1 MHEAQALFHIGG
13 VAVGSV
19 MTTAVGITL
28 ILLIVAFIGTRKL
41 SPDKA
46 PTGLTNLIELGV
58 DMLDDFVSGITGKKI
73 GREFMPLFGTLFIF
87 ILCCNYSGLL
97 PLSGTLPGLAAPTSS
112 LSITIGLALVT
123 FLTTIYAGVKYNGV
137 FGYIGSF
144 AKPIAFIFPLMLLDQ
159 FIHPVSLSLRLYGNV
174 YGEESVVHQLASMCP
189 VGLPVIMQCLSVLM
203 GAIQALVFTLLACI
217 YIEEAVGHHEGE
229 H

>member
-1 MHEAQALFHIGG
+1 MHEAEALFHIGG
-13 VAVGSV
+13 VAVESV
-19 MTTAVGITL
+19 MTTALAISV
-28 ILLIVAFIGTRKL
+28 LLMLVAIIGTRKL

-46 PTGLTNLIELGV
+46 PTGLTNAIELGV
-58 DMLDDFVSGITGKKI
+58 SMLDDFVCGITGKHI
-73 GREFMPLFGTLFIF
+73 GRQFMPLFGTLFIF

-97 PLSGTLPGLAAPTSS
+97 PMAGSLPGLAAPSSS
-112 LSITIGLALVT
+112 LSITVGLALVT
-123 FLTTIYAGVKYNGV
+123 FLTTVYAGVKYNGV
-137 FGYIGSF
+137 FGYIASF

-174 YGEESVVHQLASMCP
+174 YGEEAVVHQLATMLP
-189 VGLPVIMQCLSVLM
+189 VGLPVLMQFLSVLM
-203 GAIQALVFTLLACI
+203 GGIQALVFTLLACI